1 MLEVVIH
8 KEKEFRRALDRHYVD
23 GDSIVFGVGDNV
35 NLIMGR
41 LSVLFAL
48 CINRVAFQN
57 SVFVERH
64 MSLPRWK
71 ENGRRS
77 RSLLW
82 RSPKGAT
89 WYSCYEPW
97 QDSRRDASSTAAE
110 VAVPPSS
117 AVSGMISRSFARK
130 IIFRLASPWTP

>member
-41 LSVLFAL
+41 LRVLFAL
-48 CINRVAFQN
+48 CVNRVAFQN

-71 ENGRRS
+71 GERS
-77 RSLLW
+77 SIPLFVMAQSKGERHGTPVMSLGKIRGEMRALPLQGLP
-82 RSPKGAT
+82 SP
-89 WYSCYEPW
+89 
-97 QDSRRDASSTAAE
+97 Q
-110 VAVPPSS
+110 
-117 AVSGMISRSFARK
+117 
-130 IIFRLASPWTP
+130 L